1 MSKRE
6 YCINNVLKLNLI
18 KKQCNKLKIELIL
31 VSFTLGK
38 MIKKLIMK
46 HYRRNNKM
54 HWVFHNLRSTYAC
67 LCMSEVIGKIKC
79 SGHKVAVDQKFQKM
93 IQFDYYLKNNF
104 DHFWQTLNVEDA
116 VWLHAKTLVNGLMD
130 LEESHGD
137 GDDFILLWCHV
148 PTSQQLFLTFYRHL
162 FFS

>member
-54 HWVFHNLRSTYAC
+54 H
-67 LCMSEVIGKIKC
+67 
-79 SGHKVAVDQKFQKM
+79 
-93 IQFDYYLKNNF
+93 
-104 DHFWQTLNVEDA
+104 
-116 VWLHAKTLVNGLMD
+116 
-130 LEESHGD
+130 
-137 GDDFILLWCHV
+137 
-148 PTSQQLFLTFYRHL
+148 
-162 FFS
+162 

>member
-1 MSKRE
+1 LSFYFKIGFNIVKPFHSITHQCIANILNKYIIYSLKKKCKYVNEICINNMSKRE

-54 HWVFHNLRSTYAC
+54 H
-67 LCMSEVIGKIKC
+67 
-79 SGHKVAVDQKFQKM
+79 
-93 IQFDYYLKNNF
+93 
-104 DHFWQTLNVEDA
+104 
-116 VWLHAKTLVNGLMD
+116 
-130 LEESHGD
+130 
-137 GDDFILLWCHV
+137 
-148 PTSQQLFLTFYRHL
+148 
-162 FFS
+162 